1 MQIDIEYAT
10 LKLKVV
16 ELIIKERPPKTLE
29 EVLADAQKIMIFLKK
44 K

>member
-1 MQIDIEYAT
+1 MQIDFEYAT

-16 ELIIKERPPKTLE
+16 ELLIKERPQQSLDMIF
-29 EVLADAQKIMIFLKK
+29 ADAQKIMNFLKK